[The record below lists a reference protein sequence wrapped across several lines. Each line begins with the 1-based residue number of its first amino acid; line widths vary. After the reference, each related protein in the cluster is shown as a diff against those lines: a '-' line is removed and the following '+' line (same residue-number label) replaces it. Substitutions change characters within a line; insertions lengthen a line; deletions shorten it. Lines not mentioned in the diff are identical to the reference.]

1 MKRLAWVVVVIVFL
15 LPIGIYVW
23 WSMESRKNFASIQ
36 VASYALDSQRRVEIV
51 ENIRRGELDEA
62 LGLLESRIYQDKDYL
77 TDHSTDADGDHVDI
91 VNDALDRIAKYQ
103 EQFPWQP

>member
-1 MKRLAWVVVVIVFL
+1 
-15 LPIGIYVW
+15 
-23 WSMESRKNFASIQ
+23 MESRKIFASIQ
-36 VASYALDSQRRVEIV
+36 VASYALDSQRRVEIA

-77 TDHSTDADGDHVDI
+77 IDHSTDADGDHVDI